1 MINQAKNT
9 STITPSPGVHENFL
23 RSHNLKFQV
32 HVPAHLPKESK
43 E

>member
-9 STITPSPGVHENFL
+9 SAIIPSLEVHGNFL
-23 RSHNLKFQV
+23 QSHNLKFQI
-32 HVPAHLPKESK
+32 HGPTYLSKESR

>member
-9 STITPSPGVHENFL
+9 STITPSLEVHENFL
-23 RSHNLKFQV
+23 QSHNLKFRV
-32 HVPAHLPKESK
+32 HVPAYLPKESK